1 MCKTFRTALGH
12 TQTPIIG
19 FRCFP
24 PRIKRPE
31 SDNRA
36 LPSRAKVLNDWSY
49 TSALFICL
57 YGVDIKKFPLEHM
70 VLYTVIYMV
79 LYTVIYKPLLVCSL
93 LY

>member
-24 PRIKRPE
+24 PGIKRPE
-31 SDNRA
+31 SDSRA

-49 TSALFICL
+49 MSALFICL
-57 YGVDIKKFPLEHM
+57 YGMEMKKFRLEHT
-70 VLYTVIYMV
+70 VLCTGCFRKNSKYFRR
-79 LYTVIYKPLLVCSL
+79 L
-93 LY
+93 